1 MQQDNNKN
9 KMTRIFLNVYITS
22 LLLFVDFIVE
32 NNVLFMNKTTK
43 RHQQQWIILKVYL
56 IAQFLEKK
64 WPINAV
70 YLPNFGSAT
79 MKMIHH

>member
-56 IAQFLEKK
+56 IAKYLQKNDSTTQSTY
-64 WPINAV
+64 PILV
-70 YLPNFGSAT
+70 QQL
-79 MKMIHH
+79 

>member
-64 WPINAV
+64 NDPSMQSTYPILV
-70 YLPNFGSAT
+70 QQL
-79 MKMIHH
+79 